1 MFTDFL
7 KSASEGHLDKK
18 KTKILHFQIK
28 SFSFPD
34 VYKYGIFPNSC
45 RRESVAPRIGDYLE
59 QERKRSK
66 FREMTFFSYIAP
78 YQRFKQ
84 FR

>member
-34 VYKYGIFPNSC
+34 VYRYRTFPSSC
-45 RRESVAPRIGDYLE
+45 RRESVAPRIPGTGEEKE
-59 QERKRSK
+59 QVQRDD
-66 FREMTFFSYIAP
+66 FFQLHSSISEVQAI
-78 YQRFKQ
+78 
-84 FR
+84 